1 MTRPTFHDFK
11 KKALSNPAVRA
22 EYESL
27 SVAYHLR
34 KKLIGLRK
42 KAGLTQEELAKRL
55 HTQKSNISR
64 LENVHSK
71 ISPKLSTIE
80 EYAKAVGFKVKLD
93 FVPQKA
99 LKPHNNR
106 INSD

>member
-1 MTRPTFHDFK
+1 MTRPTFRNFK
-11 KKALSNPAVRA
+11 KKALSDSGVRA

-27 SVAYHLR
+27 SAAYHLR

-42 KAGLTQEELAKRL
+42 KAGLTQEELANRL

-64 LENVHSK
+64 LENVNSK

-80 EYAKAVGFKVKLD
+80 EYAKAVGFKLKLD
-93 FVPQKA
+93 FVPQNT
-99 LKPHNNR
+99 LKPHNNQ